1 MTPVCEPRTDRR
13 FPGRQARTLPEWLR
27 MKTCFERD
35 AHFRFAT
42 ALAASL
48 AASAASAA
56 RAAAAR
62 AAGSEAGSEAGDD
75 VESEAEVAS
84 DAELEATAEEE
95 AVEVEVEVEVGSV
108 PSIVEELFVSPPP
121 SPASVAEPSGT
132 PPLLSSTG

>member
-1 MTPVCEPRTDRR
+1 
-13 FPGRQARTLPEWLR
+13 

-62 AAGSEAGSEAGDD
+62 AAGSEAGWEAGDD

-84 DAELEATAEEE
+84 ETEDEATAEEE
-95 AVEVEVEVEVGSV
+95 EVVEVEVGSV
-108 PSIVEELFVSPPP
+108 PSMVEELFVSPPSPP
-121 SPASVAEPSGT
+121 SEAEPSGT
-132 PPLLSSTG
+132 PPLLSWTG